1 MQTNFKILTYAS
13 RYVDVNRLNE
23 GIYETAIP
31 FLYHSE
37 TTIDELVKRAEN
49 VRYILGDDRING
61 KYFEMLKQC
70 ILLDFKL
77 VAQAG

>member
-1 MQTNFKILTYAS
+1 MQTNFKVLTFAK

-23 GIYETAIP
+23 GIYEAVIP
-31 FLYHSE
+31 FLYDEE
-37 TTIDELVKRAEN
+37 TTIDLLVKRAEN
-49 VRYILGDDRING
+49 ARDIIGKERIND

-77 VAQAG
+77 VAQAE